1 MSRKKTWDVIIEWDV
16 TVPMRDSVNLVA
28 DLYFP
33 AADGRPLEG
42 KLPAVLQRTPYKKES
57 YENMGSFF
65 AKHGYLSVVQD
76 CRGRFKS
83 GGDFF
88 PFRDEPQ
95 DGYDTV
101 VWLANHPSCNGK
113 VGMYGCSHMAW
124 VQFHAATQNP
134 PGLATIIPY
143 EGPINAYHYSMRAG
157 GALHLGLL
165 KWILETAAT
174 SQEAQQNPAIAEAVR
189 TMSSGQNFLNWASRI
204 PWKRGQT
211 PLSIA
216 SKYEDA
222 AFQLYF
228 ENYDYTD
235 FWRQP
240 GFAMDEYF
248 ECFPEIPILW
258 VVGWYDWYPRTIIDG
273 YQKMVKM
280 QRENQ
285 YLLVGP
291 WTHNN
296 FNSLCGDVNFGTG
309 GSIHNY
315 DDFLNLEL
323 AWFDRWL
330 KDDQNADIG
339 TPVKVFTMGGGDE
352 RRDNNGKLKHSGK
365 WHYGDIWPPKGIQ
378 LTPFYLHPAGAL
390 AQEKPSQESACTT
403 YTYDPR
409 NTVSSNGRCIIPYG
423 PAAEGGFSGMGP
435 RDQIDLETLPGHGI
449 PGMPIASRPDVLVFQ
464 TQPLSE
470 KARIAGNIKVILWV
484 SSNAPDTDFFV
495 KLIDLYPP
503 SSDYPT
509 SYAFPVSEG
518 ILRAR
523 YREGW
528 ETSKPMEPGKIYQ
541 IEIPLE
547 PSANLFAV
555 NHRIRVDIC
564 SSNFPNFDIN
574 RNTGDP
580 NDKRW
585 RIAENSVYHEMNH
598 TSCIVLPIHPIG
610 S

>member
-1 MSRKKTWDVIIEWDV
+1 MSRKKTWDVIVERDV
-16 TVPMRDSVNLVA
+16 TVPMRDGVDLVA

-101 VWLANHPSCNGK
+101 VWLADHPSCTGK

-143 EGPINAYHYSMRAG
+143 EGPINAYHYSMRVG

-165 KWILETAAT
+165 KWVLETAIT

-216 SKYEDA
+216 PKSEDA

-296 FNSLCGDVNFGTG
+296 FNSSCGDVNFGTAG
-309 GSIHNY
+309 TIHNY
-315 DDFLNLEL
+315 DDFLDLEL

-339 TPVKVFTMGGGDE
+339 TPVKVFTMGGGDG
-352 RRDNNGKLKHSGK
+352 RRDNNGRLKHGGK
-365 WHYGDIWPPKGIQ
+365 WHYGDIWSPEGVQP
-378 LTPFYLHPAGAL
+378 TSYYLQPESVL
-390 AQEKPSQESACTT
+390 AQDKPSQENAWTT

-423 PAAEGGFSGMGP
+423 PAAEGGLV
-435 RDQIDLETLPGHGI
+435 RDGTT
-449 PGMPIASRPDVLVFQ
+449 R
-464 TQPLSE
+464 
-470 KARIAGNIKVILWV
+470 
-484 SSNAPDTDFFV
+484 
-495 KLIDLYPP
+495 
-503 SSDYPT
+503 SD
-509 SYAFPVSEG
+509 
-518 ILRAR
+518 
-523 YREGW
+523 
-528 ETSKPMEPGKIYQ
+528 
-541 IEIPLE
+541 
-547 PSANLFAV
+547 
-555 NHRIRVDIC
+555 
-564 SSNFPNFDIN
+564 
-574 RNTGDP
+574 
-580 NDKRW
+580 
-585 RIAENSVYHEMNH
+585 
-598 TSCIVLPIHPIG
+598 
-610 S
+610 

>member
-1 MSRKKTWDVIIEWDV
+1 MTKKKVWDVIVARDIM
-16 TVPMRDSVNLVA
+16 VPMRDGVNLVA
-28 DLYFP
+28 DFYFP
-33 AADGRPLEG
+33 ATDGRPLVE

-57 YENMGSFF
+57 YEAMASFF

-83 GGDFF
+83 GGNFF

-101 VWLANHPSCNGK
+101 VWLADHPSCNGK
-113 VGMYGCSHMAW
+113 VGMYGCSYMAW

-134 PGLATIIPY
+134 PGLTTIIPY
-143 EGPINAYHYSMRAG
+143 EGPINAYHYSMRVG

-165 KWILETAAT
+165 KWILETAT
-174 SQEAQQNPAIAEAVR
+174 SSQEAQQNPAIAEAVR
-189 TMSSGQNFLNWASRI
+189 SMSAGQNFLNWACRI

-211 PLSIA
+211 PLSIIP
-216 SKYEDA
+216 KYEDA

-228 ENYDYTD
+228 ENYNYTG

-248 ECFPEIPILW
+248 ESFPEVPILW

-273 YQKMVKM
+273 YRKMVQM

-296 FNSLCGDVNFGTG
+296 FDLLCGDVNFGAAGT
-309 GSIHNY
+309 IHSY

-330 KDDQNADIG
+330 KADQTVDIG
-339 TPVKVFTMGGGDE
+339 MPVKVFTMGGGDG
-352 RRDNNGKLKHSGK
+352 RRDSEGRLKHDGE
-365 WHYGDIWPPKGIQ
+365 WYDGDIWPPQGVRP
-378 LTPFYLHPAGAL
+378 TPFYLHPEGNL
-390 AQEKPSQESACTT
+390 SQESPSQENACTT

-464 TQPLSE
+464 SQPLSE
-470 KARIAGNIKVILWV
+470 KVRIAGDIKVILWV
-484 SSNAPDTDFFV
+484 ASDSPDTDFFV
-495 KLIDLYPP
+495 KLIDVYPP
-503 SSDYPT
+503 SSDYPIG
-509 SYAFPVSEG
+509 YAFPVSEG

-528 ETSKPMEPGKIYQ
+528 EIPQLMEAGKIYQ
-541 IEIPLE
+541 IEILLE
-547 PSANLFAV
+547 PSANLFAE
-555 NHRIRVDIC
+555 NHRIRIDIC

-580 NDKRW
+580 NDRRW
-585 RIAENSVYHEMNH
+585 RIAENTVYHGKDRA
-598 TSCIVLPIHPIG
+598 SYIVLPIYPL
-610 S
+610 SS